1 MDDLW
6 ATFKETQTAAISEKL
21 LIGSVPEAP
30 DEYVYFGSGM
40 KMPYAL
46 LSNFSRCVFEF
57 RGATYESAEHAFQA
71 HFRLAE
77 PAEFASPGR
86 FEFPHGLGEVFS
98 ARDFARKA
106 KYYGTNSSGRRE
118 MTGIIPKMA
127 VKDVVAKRL
136 GLVLRSDNDHLDRLE
151 NKAILI
157 PLFLDILK
165 AKYDA
170 DQECHAA
177 LLSTGAQ
184 TLVEFSRQAVRRH
197 ERGDTELWAG
207 QVVREK
213 NTLYGRN
220 LQGELQMAMRAWY
233 KEPVARQPDISEE
246 ATDIAAAKRAK
257 TTLPEQSRLGRA
269 A

>member
-21 LIGSVPEAP
+21 LIGSVAEAP

-71 HFRLAE
+71 HLRLAE

-86 FEFPHGLGEVFS
+86 FDFHTGWGEVFPG
-98 ARDFARKA
+98 RHVARKVKHYDA
-106 KYYGTNSSGRRE
+106 KKNGRRE
-118 MTGIIPKMA
+118 MSGIIPKMV
-127 VKDVVAKRL
+127 VKEAVAKRL
-136 GLVLRSDNDHLDRLE
+136 GVALRGDDDHQDRLD
-151 NKAILI
+151 NATVLI

-170 DQECHAA
+170 DEECRSA
-177 LLSTGAQ
+177 LLSTGSR
-184 TLVEFSRQAVRRH
+184 TLVEFSRQAAWRH
-197 ERGDTELWAG
+197 ERGSVELWTG

-213 NTLYGRN
+213 NALYGRN
-220 LQGELQMAMRAWY
+220 LQGELQMAMRTWY
-233 KEPVARQPDISEE
+233 NSGTCEGTS
-246 ATDIAAAKRAK
+246 DIAAAKRPRSCDLSKA
-257 TTLPEQSRLGRA
+257 EQTEPCDA
-269 A
+269 VQ